1 MRIIAAVVLAGAVA
15 WHRAHV
21 RQRPWSEPARG
32 GEVQV
37 DRRVGFVIAIA
48 LGFAAVLGSVL
59 SCAERKTTGGQPGQ
73 GSPVASPS
81 ANAALEGT
89 YWRAIEL
96 AGLMVPAQDANREPH
111 LTLESGRA
119 SGSDGC
125 NRVAGPYTLQG
136 EALTFGAMAGTRMA
150 CPDTAEIESRF
161 QGALK
166 GTSHWR
172 IASNRLEL
180 YGATGKPLAVFERR
194 VK

>member
-1 MRIIAAVVLAGAVA
+1 VQLA
-15 WHRAHV
+15 
-21 RQRPWSEPARG
+21 
-32 GEVQV
+32 
-37 DRRVGFVIAIA
+37 RRVGFVIAIA
-48 LGFAAVLGSVL
+48 LGFAAVLSSAP

-81 ANAALEGT
+81 ANAALEGS

-150 CPDTAEIESRF
+150 CPDTAEIERRF

-172 IASNRLEL
+172 IAGDRLEL

-194 VK
+194 AK